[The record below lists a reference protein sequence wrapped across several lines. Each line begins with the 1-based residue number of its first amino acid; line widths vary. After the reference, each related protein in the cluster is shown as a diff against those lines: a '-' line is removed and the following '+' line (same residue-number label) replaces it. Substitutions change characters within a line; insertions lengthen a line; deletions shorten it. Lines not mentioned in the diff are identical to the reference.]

1 MADRWLSRGAPLGD
15 VVSARIGIWR
25 EDDGRWRWAYADGDL
40 ELMSNGL
47 YASEEEARA
56 AAHLAYPDV
65 PLDEAATGVKPVP
78 RRPSRW
84 SLLLSVAALWRSY
97 RRARRS

>member
-1 MADRWLSRGAPLGD
+1 M
-15 VVSARIGIWR
+15 SARVGIWR

-47 YASEEEARA
+47 YASEDEARA

-65 PLDEAATGVKPVP
+65 PLVDDAAAPVKPVP

-84 SLLLSVAALWRSY
+84 SLLLSVAALLRSY